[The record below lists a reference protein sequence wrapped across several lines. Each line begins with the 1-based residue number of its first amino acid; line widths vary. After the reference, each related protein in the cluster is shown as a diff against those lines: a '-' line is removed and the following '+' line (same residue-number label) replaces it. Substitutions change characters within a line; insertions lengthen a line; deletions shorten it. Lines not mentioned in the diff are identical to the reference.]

1 MRTFRTYHPVF
12 PSLTV
17 TLVFT
22 LCSLFTKAQQVDSIY
37 FHPYTDSLKKGTYN
51 YINVD
56 GLLKSGRYIPLDS
69 THVEFTATLGFFRGN
84 SLWVPLNTREEKVTI
99 TATLRKNKGLTRSF
113 TIYVKQLPDNE
124 VLETKE
130 EILERMKNE
139 GRDTRKKKKG

>member
-1 MRTFRTYHPVF
+1 M
-12 PSLTV
+12 
-17 TLVFT
+17 
-22 LCSLFTKAQQVDSIY
+22 DSIY

-56 GLLKSGRYIPLDS
+56 GLLKNGRYIPLDS

-99 TATLRKNKGLTRSF
+99 TATLRKNKHLTRNF